1 MARTELE
8 KWEQGIEDMLDQID
22 DLLEDKYGK
31 KFLLHPARSRRDTT
45 SSKSQDG
52 LIEIK
57 CNFSLGLGS
66 ELGEGYVV
74 QPRFVTLEFIPKSE
88 RMKVRDFVQEEISKR
103 LSIFFPE
110 NNLSVGVDG
119 NSLKIYGDLKF

>member
-8 KWEQGIEDMLDQID
+8 KWEQGLEDMLDQID
-22 DLLEDKYGK
+22 DLLEDKYGS
-31 KFLLHPARSRRDTT
+31 KFLLHPARSRRDST

-66 ELGEGYVV
+66 ELGEGYVI
-74 QPRFVTLEFIPKSE
+74 QPRFVTLEFVPKSE
-88 RMKVRDFVQEEISKR
+88 RLKVRDFVQEEISKR
-103 LSIFFPE
+103 LKEFFPDNE
-110 NNLSVGVDG
+110 LSVGVDG